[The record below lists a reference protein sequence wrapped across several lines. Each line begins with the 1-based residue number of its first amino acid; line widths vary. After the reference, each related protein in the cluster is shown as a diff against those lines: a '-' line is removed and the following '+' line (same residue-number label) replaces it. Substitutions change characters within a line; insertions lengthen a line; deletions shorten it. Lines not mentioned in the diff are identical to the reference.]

1 MNLIIVIDNCLRLV
15 LFQSFLFSQYTRA
28 IRHMANLHNQCSQR
42 FISVFG
48 YVILLFLMVSHYKR
62 LTNSR
67 PSSVNYGLSCL
78 IVSLLGTYSQS
89 LIPFYCISM
98 IIDIPFFNSKQYRVQ
113 QQGNHLLTFPMI

>member
-28 IRHMANLHNQCSQR
+28 VRLMANLHNQCSQR

-48 YVILLFLMVSHYKR
+48 NVILLFLMVSQYKR

-67 PSSVNYGLSCL
+67 PSSVTYGLSCL
-78 IVSLLGTYSQS
+78 IVILLGTCSQS
-89 LIPFYCISM
+89 LIPYYCISM
-98 IIDIPFFNSKQYRVQ
+98 IIYIPRFNSKQYRVQ
-113 QQGNHLLTFPMI
+113 HKVTTCLHFL